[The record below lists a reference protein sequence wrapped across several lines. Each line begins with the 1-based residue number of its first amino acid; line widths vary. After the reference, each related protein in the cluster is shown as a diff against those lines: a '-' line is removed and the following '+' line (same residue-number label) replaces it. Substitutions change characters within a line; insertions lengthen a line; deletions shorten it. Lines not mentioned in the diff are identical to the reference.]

1 MFTAPAESSYRWRT
15 PEQESARKSSSGYS
29 TQCSLQNRAVWGWV
43 CRSAVRS
50 LRPMMAGCG
59 LPRTNP
65 RAPSFSL
72 CCSPTVRR
80 LLVLH
85 DESDPRTS
93 WLVRAPDSEYA
104 VIATERDA
112 APRVSECR
120 PKPMKQSSCAAFG
133 LADKQSAERGHA
145 GDGACH
151 SRHK

>member
-29 TQCSLQNRAVWGWV
+29 IHCSLQNQAVWGWV

-85 DESDPRTS
+85 DESNPTTS
-93 WLVRAPDSEYA
+93 CLVRSS
-104 VIATERDA
+104 DA
-112 APRVSECR
+112 DEIIDDRIDILLLSRCFVWKASGVREAR
-120 PKPMKQSSCAAFG
+120 
-133 LADKQSAERGHA
+133 RGW
-145 GDGACH
+145 
-151 SRHK
+151 RL

>member
-29 TQCSLQNRAVWGWV
+29 IHCSLQNRAVWGWV

-85 DESDPRTS
+85 DVTTS
-93 WLVRAPDSEYA
+93 RLVRPSDTDEIDESVESSGLRRRRVGSGTDGIGYA
-104 VIATERDA
+104 AT
-112 APRVSECR
+112 R
-120 PKPMKQSSCAAFG
+120 PLLS
-133 LADKQSAERGHA
+133 
-145 GDGACH
+145 
-151 SRHK
+151 